1 MVRVRRV
8 LTAVLGLVLASLVS
22 TVALTALPAD
32 AAAHKSW
39 GTTGAPDRT
48 LKKGCAAY
56 NYHYRLTPPP
66 GDWSLEVFLVDP
78 DKKRVASGF
87 FLSPVDPLK
96 GQSSFA
102 FCSIDTRPGIFTIK
116 ARMTVS
122 NPYPKIRWLK
132 PSTFRLRH
140 R

>member
-1 MVRVRRV
+1 MGRVRRV
-8 LTAVLGLVLASLVS
+8 LTAVLGLVSMSLLS
-22 TVALTALPAD
+22 TLALTTLPAD
-32 AAAHKSW
+32 AVAQKSW

-48 LKKGCAAY
+48 LKKGCGSY

-66 GDWSLEVFLVDP
+66 GDWSVETFLVDP

-102 FCSIDTRPGIFTIK
+102 FCSINTHPGTFTIK